1 MAYIV
6 SPQIKMSSSALSSIL
21 NKHNLTGEN
30 FTDWKRNL
38 KIVLTF
44 EKLNFVLNTPCPPES
59 PVDAPNEVFVAYQR
73 WKDSNDMTRCYMMAS
88 MSIVLQA
95 QHEDYITARQII
107 DNLEDMF
114 GGQAAE
120 KRREA
125 LSNLINC
132 IQKVGSSIN
141 EHMLKVM
148 GYLAEVQTNGADI
161 DAESY
166 MNNVSD
172 MKSLASSKLTSHVYC
187 FSGQKGIV
195 GLASTRVLQNKK

>member
-1 MAYIV
+1 
-6 SPQIKMSSSALSSIL
+6 MSSSALSSIL

-44 EKLNFVLNTPCPPES
+44 EKLNFVLNTPCPPEP

-73 WKDSNDMTRCYMMAS
+73 WKDSDDMARCYMMAS
-88 MSIVLQA
+88 MSTVLQA
-95 QHEDYITARQII
+95 QHEDYITARQIM

-114 GGQAAE
+114 GGQATE

-132 IQKVGSSIN
+132 RQKAGSSIK
-141 EHMLKVM
+141 EHML
-148 GYLAEVQTNGADI
+148 
-161 DAESY
+161 
-166 MNNVSD
+166 
-172 MKSLASSKLTSHVYC
+172 
-187 FSGQKGIV
+187 
-195 GLASTRVLQNKK
+195 